1 MPQNPYRQH
10 AMITMNRSLS
20 HMDNTAL
27 YKPATG
33 IPTDSPDIILGGQLD
48 AQGPLIR
55 DIWQG
60 LGLYRT
66 SWSEQFQVL
75 YDRMCTVID
84 GGINGTGPEY
94 GVAVIEKGTEED
106 SDNWHIH
113 IAFKGQW
120 NYKTT
125 PKKLHKRMDRYI
137 GAGQHVDI
145 ACKHHG
151 SGASWPFNEMVKY
164 LIEPSKK
171 KKGPPELCAHPVFFG
186 LKEIDGTMQKV
197 TRENIYDKVESKQPN
212 YADIKRLKDEG
223 AQLHEV
229 LEAVGGTTNYLDY
242 RKLLDYYDAV
252 PRNMPKL
259 WDSGN
264 ELYDHQK
271 AVLAWVQQPYVEG
284 ENGLWLNWPSGAG
297 KTSVLK
303 WLLDNYEVYQPGMRP
318 NGSYDNISM
327 MHYNGEPII
336 IMDEMQPAIIETKLW
351 DGERRKH
358 VTDTKIVWKR
368 GITELLKSMC
378 NHMQFTFSFG
388 GKYHKIQC
396 KAKVI
401 CTSNYPLP
409 QEVGVQRRFT
419 ESSTTSLEIS
429 ALRKPVAAKRKLEVM
444 EAGESSEDSEYDLVT
459 DIGEELG
466 DV

>member
-284 ENGLWLNWPSGAG
+284 EN
-297 KTSVLK
+297 
-303 WLLDNYEVYQPGMRP
+303 
-318 NGSYDNISM
+318 
-327 MHYNGEPII
+327 
-336 IMDEMQPAIIETKLW
+336 
-351 DGERRKH
+351 
-358 VTDTKIVWKR
+358 
-368 GITELLKSMC
+368 
-378 NHMQFTFSFG
+378 
-388 GKYHKIQC
+388 
-396 KAKVI
+396 
-401 CTSNYPLP
+401 
-409 QEVGVQRRFT
+409 
-419 ESSTTSLEIS
+419 
-429 ALRKPVAAKRKLEVM
+429 
-444 EAGESSEDSEYDLVT
+444 
-459 DIGEELG
+459 
-466 DV
+466 